1 MNEDFRIVLE
11 IDESDSGTT
20 NIPLKEERLF
30 LKKFHGYNS
39 ICIQCHD
46 NPDRQKAK

>member
-30 LKKFHGYNS
+30 LKNFMDTIVFVSSAMIIRMQMH
-39 ICIQCHD
+39 
-46 NPDRQKAK
+46 

>member
-20 NIPLKEERLF
+20 NIPLKEERF
-30 LKKFHGYNS
+30 IF
-39 ICIQCHD
+39 
-46 NPDRQKAK
+46 

>member
-30 LKKFHGYNS
+30 LCLVSNCFKF
-39 ICIQCHD
+39 
-46 NPDRQKAK
+46 K

>member
-20 NIPLKEERLF
+20 NIPLKEE
-30 LKKFHGYNS
+30 
-39 ICIQCHD
+39 
-46 NPDRQKAK
+46 DRKSVV